1 MIEKKYIGIAVVAI
15 VAVVGAA
22 VTSLNLRAQEP
33 QTLATVVAA
42 HDAEINKVKYCDWRS
57 DGITVQGAGVVTIPA
72 NIGVVELGVDVTA
85 DPLVDARSTAA
96 EAMQNVIDAVKE
108 QGVTDDQI
116 TTTRLNIWP
125 ETTWVEEQIEL
136 GSGGIGQRGRQV
148 VIGYR
153 VSNRVRIEIDV
164 ADTSEDEDVD
174 VVSAVIDAAATAGGD
189 HVRIDSI
196 YFTADESPEAVDEA
210 RELAVD
216 DALHRAGLYADAFGV
231 GVGVLLSASEVV
243 ASTPVYGDVAA
254 VRLESE
260 FFGGQSTPIS
270 AGDVEIRASITAKFA
285 IQQPPGCVDEFAIAE
300 YG

>member
-1 MIEKKYIGIAVVAI
+1 MIEKKYIGIAVVAL

-22 VTSLNLRAQEP
+22 VTSMNLRAQEP

-243 ASTPVYGDVAA
+243 ASTPVFNDFALA
-254 VRLESE
+254 RAESAG
-260 FFGGQSTPIS
+260 FSGPSTPIS
-270 AGDVEIRASITAKFA
+270 AGDVEVRASITAKFA
-285 IQQPPGCVDEFAIAE
+285 IQQPPGCVDEFPIAE
-300 YG
+300 YE